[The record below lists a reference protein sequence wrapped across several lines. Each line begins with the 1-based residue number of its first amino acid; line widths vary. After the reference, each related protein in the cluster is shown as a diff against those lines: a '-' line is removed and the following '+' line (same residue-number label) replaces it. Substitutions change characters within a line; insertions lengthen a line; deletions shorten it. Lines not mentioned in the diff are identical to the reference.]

1 MLQTANL
8 TPRDVNNLTA
18 LKDVGLSL
26 VEVRIS
32 QLSFVKG
39 QLLSNVPLPAHTR
52 LIGVLRKGRP
62 ILELEAVFLEEND
75 TVYLLTEDEERIREV
90 FTL

>member
-8 TPRDVNNLTA
+8 TPRDVSNLAT

-26 VEVRIS
+26 VDVRIS

-39 QLLSNVPLPAHTR
+39 QLLANVPLPFNTR
-52 LIGVLRKGRP
+52 LIGLLRKGRP
-62 ILELEAVFLEEND
+62 ILDLDAVFLEEND